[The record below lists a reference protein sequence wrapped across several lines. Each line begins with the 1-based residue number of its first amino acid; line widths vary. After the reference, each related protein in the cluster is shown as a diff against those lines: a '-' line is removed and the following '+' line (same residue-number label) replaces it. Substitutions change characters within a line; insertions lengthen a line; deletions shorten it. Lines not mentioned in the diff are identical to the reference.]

1 MQWPMLYIP
10 STAYK
15 YWKGVH
21 WKGAGEDRLKM
32 GIRLLNQGKI
42 IVKLEQNQGKIRVN
56 SE

>member
-1 MQWPMLYIP
+1 MLYIP